1 MHLKDYSSWWLVQD
15 FSFQLPVLLWKSFK
29 RREKK
34 KKKIGSGGPCNYCTL
49 KAPMYQS
56 YCRWLLCLSQ
66 QLFQGLGAQS
76 KTTTPPNSCPLS
88 EMKMF
93 VGPAWQE
100 AGGRLA
106 PGTAARPR
114 TGSHAFGTGGCSLQ
128 AWWARLTRE
137 GLPRLEAHKTCWE
150 EPQRHWEALRQ
161 AVLVPRALL
170 LALNCRDAK
179 TF

>member
-1 MHLKDYSSWWLVQD
+1 MDLWDLMYDLKNKINRGPDTPQTVKSSICKCTSGTIAPDGL
-15 FSFQLPVLLWKSFK
+15 FRTSASNSLSCFEEVLKGG
-29 RREKK
+29 KK
-34 KKKIGSGGPCNYCTL
+34 KKKIGSGGRCNYCTL
-49 KAPMYQS
+49 KAPMDQS

-66 QLFQGLGAQS
+66 QLFQGLGARS

-128 AWWARLTRE
+128 AW
-137 GLPRLEAHKTCWE
+137 
-150 EPQRHWEALRQ
+150 
-161 AVLVPRALL
+161 
-170 LALNCRDAK
+170 
-179 TF
+179 